1 MIYTMLIYLCH
12 LLHIFILLSSG
23 TNIENKTDRR
33 MLRRK
38 NKIDIVEYTED
49 FYSVRNVVLGTKLH
63 QMLLVSINKTSDS
76 LKKVGKSKDF
86 RTK

>member
-1 MIYTMLIYLCH
+1 MIYTMLTYLCH

-49 FYSVRNVVLGTKLH
+49 FYSVRDVVLGTKRRILLPSTKSVHYDFLCQLCRLH
-63 QMLLVSINKTSDS
+63 RL
-76 LKKVGKSKDF
+76 
-86 RTK
+86 

>member
-1 MIYTMLIYLCH
+1 
-12 LLHIFILLSSG
+12 
-23 TNIENKTDRR
+23 

-63 QMLLVSINKTSDS
+63 LYYHSAFFGHFPVSIFIGTYTVNE
-76 LKKVGKSKDF
+76 L
-86 RTK
+86 